1 MNEYIQVATTVATEE
16 QAVAIA
22 GLLVE
27 KRLAACV
34 QVIGPMTSH
43 YRWQGKIETATEY
56 LCLAKSRAAL
66 YSEIEAAIKSIHPY
80 EVAEIIATPIIAGSK
95 EYLAW
100 LAAEVTEPA

>member
-1 MNEYIQVATTVATEE
+1 MNEYIQVATTVATED
-16 QAVAIA
+16 QAGAIA

-34 QVIGPMTSH
+34 QVVGPMTSH

-56 LCLAKSRAAL
+56 LCLAKSRAGL
-66 YSEIEAAIKSIHPY
+66 YLEIEAAIKAIHPY

-100 LAAEVTEPA
+100 LGAEVKESA

>member
-16 QAVAIA
+16 EAGAIA
-22 GLLVE
+22 RLLVE
-27 KRLAACV
+27 KHLAACV

-43 YRWQGKIETATEY
+43 YRWQGEIETAGEY

-66 YSEIEAAIKSIHPY
+66 YSEIEAAIKAIHPY
-80 EVAEIIATPIIAGSK
+80 EVPEIIAMPVISGSK

-100 LAAEVTEPA
+100 LGAEVKECP

>member
-1 MNEYIQVATTVATEE
+1 MNEYIQVATTVATED
-16 QAVAIA
+16 QAEAIA

-34 QVIGPMTSH
+34 QVIGPLTSH

-66 YSEIEAAIKSIHPY
+66 YLEIEAAIKAIHPY

-100 LAAEVTEPA
+100 LAAEVKEPV

>member
-1 MNEYIQVATTVATEE
+1 MHEYIQVATTVATEKE
-16 QAVAIA
+16 AAGIA

-27 KRLAACV
+27 QRLAACV

-56 LCLAKSRAAL
+56 LCLAKSRAGL
-66 YSEIEAAIKSIHPY
+66 YPEIEAAIKANHPY
-80 EVAEIIATPIIAGSK
+80 EVAEIIATPVIAGSK

-100 LAAEVTEPA
+100 LDAEVKEPS

>member
-1 MNEYIQVATTVATEE
+1 MHEYIQVTTTVATEE
-16 QAVAIA
+16 QAGAIA

-27 KRLAACV
+27 QRLAACV

-43 YRWQGKIETATEY
+43 YRWQGKIEAAGEY

-66 YSEIEAAIKSIHPY
+66 YSEIEAAIKAIHPY
-80 EVAEIIATPIIAGSK
+80 EVAEIVAVPIIAGSR

-100 LAAEVTEPA
+100 LTAAVKEPS

>member
-1 MNEYIQVATTVATEE
+1 MNEYIQVSTTVATEKE
-16 QAVAIA
+16 AIAIA

-27 KRLAACV
+27 QRLAACV

-43 YRWQGKIETATEY
+43 YRWQGKIETAGEY

-80 EVAEIIATPIIAGSK
+80 EVAEIVAMPIIAGSK

-100 LAAEVTEPA
+100 LGAEVKEPV